1 MKIAGV
7 IAEYNPFHNGHLYH
21 LQKIKS
27 ELRPD
32 GIVCAMSGNFV
43 QRGEPAVFDKWAR
56 AEMALAGGADL
67 VFELPVCFSTA
78 TAEIFAES
86 AVKLLSKTRVVNILS
101 FGIEEYRENELF
113 ILSRLLAEE
122 PEPYRNMVKN
132 HLKKGASFPLARER
146 AAVEYLSSQGADCD
160 AEAVSKLLKKPNS
173 ILAIEY
179 IKAIIKTG
187 SSLTVYPVIRKGAGY
202 HDKTLGGTFPSASA
216 IRHALSSTE
225 NPLQQIA
232 GNVPLFTFEII
243 KKEMEKGRGP
253 VFLKDFETVLL
264 FLLRRMAVQDMTAFF
279 DVEEGLEN
287 RILRAARESGTLEE
301 LIAGIK
307 SKRYPATRIQ
317 RILIHLLLNID
328 REIVI
333 SRDPLYLRVLGFTE
347 KGLKILKQ
355 IKKESSL
362 PILTRA
368 SEGKKLD
375 LRARKM
381 FEADLFSSDIYS
393 LAFKSGPVRK
403 GGTDFS
409 KRVVYLSALK

>member
-43 QRGEPAVFDKWAR
+43 QRGEPAVFDKWSR

-101 FGIEEYRENELF
+101 FGIEEYRESELF
-113 ILSRLLAEE
+113 ILSRLLTEE
-122 PEPYRNMVKN
+122 PEPFRNMVKN
-132 HLKKGASFPLARER
+132 HLKRGASFPLARER
-146 AAVEYLSSQGADCD
+146 AAVEYLSSQSANCD
-160 AEAVSKLLKKPNS
+160 TDAASKLLKKPNS

-187 SSLTVYPVIRKGAGY
+187 SNLTVYPVIRKGAGY

-232 GNVPLFTFEII
+232 GNVPVFTFEII

-264 FLLRRMAVQDMTAFF
+264 FLLRRMAAQDMTAFF

-287 RILRAARESGTLEE
+287 RILRAARESGTLDE

-317 RILIHLLLNID
+317 RILIHILLNID

-393 LAFKSGPVRK
+393 LAFKNGPERK